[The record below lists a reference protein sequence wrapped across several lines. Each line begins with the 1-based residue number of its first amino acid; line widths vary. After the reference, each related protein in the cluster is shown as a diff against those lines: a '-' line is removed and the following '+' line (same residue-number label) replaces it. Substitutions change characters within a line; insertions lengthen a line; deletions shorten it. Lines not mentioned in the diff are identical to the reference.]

1 MFVTCKFVTYMFETH
16 NSDFQKMFVTC
27 KFVTYMFGTH
37 NSNFQKMFVTCKF
50 VTYMFETHNSNF
62 QQQQFQRSF
71 YISSSRWFQV
81 FRTEENIT
89 TDSSYF
95 LFPLE
100 DRLRRNPC
108 MLSKRT
114 TIPEYFAQC
123 YVFIGNI
130 LTSYCLSK
138 VKAIQ
143 IQQAFQTQTIS
154 YVPCQPNLS

>member
-1 MFVTCKFVTYMFETH
+1 M
-16 NSDFQKMFVTC
+16 
-27 KFVTYMFGTH
+27 
-37 NSNFQKMFVTCKF
+37 
-50 VTYMFETHNSNF
+50 
-62 QQQQFQRSF
+62 
-71 YISSSRWFQV
+71 
-81 FRTEENIT
+81 T

-138 VKAIQ
+138 VKSIQ

-154 YVPCQPNLS
+154 YVPCQANLS